1 MSIAH
6 CLLIEAILCNKSPPL
21 LSSANGISPYP
32 ISTSKTSTLSN
43 SVTSS
48 TSVAIA
54 AASSTAASSD
64 AASSLSFFSLL
75 FKVIPIPTQP
85 PPNAKNDNVGNPGII
100 PKINKTTPVIIIA
113 FGIAVNCWPAK
124 LATLS
129 SLSALVTKIP
139 AAVDI
144 RSAGIWLTSP
154 SPIVNLIYVWAAVAK
169 SILSIITPI
178 IIPAKIFTTVTII
191 PAMASP
197 LTNFE
202 APSIEP

>member
-64 AASSLSFFSLL
+64 AASSISFFSLL

-85 PPNAKNDNVGNPGII
+85 APNAKNDNVGNPGII

-113 FGIAVNCWPAK
+113 CGIAVNCWPAK
-124 LATLS
+124 LAT
-129 SLSALVTKIP
+129 ALVTKIP